1 MNNFINSIE
10 KNEKKQNFGKILED
24 EQYTDPNHDP
34 KNKITS
40 SFEVSLKTQLTDSLI
55 FNEEC
60 SIVKSWYKKLE
71 PGSIWE
77 FNLTYHLGKGIH
89 INTLYDYSFKN

>member
-60 SIVKSWYKKLE
+60 SIVKSWYKKFIAIGLVLVVHGNE
-71 PGSIWE
+71 NP
-77 FNLTYHLGKGIH
+77 FQH
-89 INTLYDYSFKN
+89 ILVCKFRI